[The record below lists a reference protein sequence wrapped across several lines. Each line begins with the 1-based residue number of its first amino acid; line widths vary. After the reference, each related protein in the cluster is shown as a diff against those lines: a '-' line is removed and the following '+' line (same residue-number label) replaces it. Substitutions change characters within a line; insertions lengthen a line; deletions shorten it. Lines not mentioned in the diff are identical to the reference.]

1 MSPRLGIKAFFLSVI
16 VFLGP
21 VNPFLSDPSLRMN
34 LEMATN

>member
-1 MSPRLGIKAFFLSVI
+1 MSPRQSIKAFLLSVM

-21 VNPFLSDPSLRMN
+21 ANPFLSDPSLRMN